1 MNPDCDP
8 LEQNARARLIDDLA
22 RIDGRRD
29 RSHPFYGKYT
39 GLARPMTR
47 IIQLEAEMLDL
58 KHQVAMLCDRLAA
71 ASDALAGCPP
81 PEFAACPA
89 ATEESSATDG

>member
-29 RSHPFYGKYT
+29 RSHPYHGLYT

-47 IIQLEAEMLDL
+47 IMQLEAELADL
-58 KHQVAMLCDRLAA
+58 RRQVGALCDRLAA
-71 ASDALAGCPP
+71 ASEAMGGIPP
-81 PEFAACPA
+81 QEA
-89 ATEESSATDG
+89 D

>member
-29 RSHPFYGKYT
+29 RSHPYHGTYT

-47 IIQLEAEMLDL
+47 IIQLEAEMVDL
-58 KHQVAMLCDRLAA
+58 KHQIAMLCDRLAM
-71 ASDALAGCPP
+71 ASEALSGCPP
-81 PEFAACPA
+81 QDA
-89 ATEESSATDG
+89 D